1 MPAAIFDM
9 DGVLV
14 DSYRPHWES
23 WRITCAA
30 RGLPIT
36 EAVYAGLFG
45 RSFRSFVEALCPRPL
60 TEAEIQAWYD
70 EKEELYR
77 DIIERDFPAM
87 DGASDLLAAL
97 RQAGFALAIGSS
109 GPRGNVDCL
118 LRHLPGADAFATTA
132 SGDDCRNAK
141 PDPEV
146 FLLAARR
153 LGVPP
158 RACVVIEDSLHGLE
172 AARRAGMAAIALTG
186 TCTVAE
192 LTPHA
197 DLVVTSLRDLTPPR
211 IAALIASRKD

>member
-1 MPAAIFDM
+1 MPAIIFDM

-14 DSYRPHWES
+14 DSYRPHWRS
-23 WRITCAA
+23 WQATCAT
-30 RGLPIT
+30 RSLPIT
-36 EAVYAGLFG
+36 EAAYAGLFG

-87 DGASDLLAAL
+87 DGATDLLGRLAA
-97 RQAGFALAIGSS
+97 AGFALAIGSS

-118 LRHLPGADAFATTA
+118 LRHLPGAAAFAATV
-132 SGDDCRNAK
+132 SGDDCRHAK

-146 FLLAARR
+146 FLLAARH
-153 LGVPP
+153 LGVAP
-158 RACVVIEDSLHGLE
+158 RDCAVIEDSLHGLE
-172 AARRAGMAAIALTG
+172 AARRAGMASIALTG
-186 TCTVAE
+186 TCTAE
-192 LTPHA
+192 VLSPHA

-211 IAALIASRKD
+211 ITALIAGRKD